1 MIKFKRNQQSGFTLL
16 EVLIA
21 LFIFS
26 IGILGV
32 NAMQLTSTQGNGKA
46 NRITEASNIAADR
59 IEQFLSTPYMPGDAG
74 TNLLDDDG
82 DLLVDELDE
91 QEVSDGIGTNN
102 GALGLTD
109 IPPNTADVGPVP
121 SADGNYQIYWN
132 VAADYPVT
140 DTKTLRVIVDP
151 PGNGPNVVMEVVKV
165 RPI

>member
-1 MIKFKRNQQSGFTLL
+1 MNKYITKNQSGFTLL

-32 NAMQLTSTQGNGKA
+32 NAMQLTSIQGNGKA
-46 NRITEASNIAADR
+46 NRITQASNVAADR
-59 IEQFLSTPYMPGDAG
+59 IEQFLSTPYMPGNAG

-82 DLLVDELDE
+82 DGAIDELDE
-91 QEVSDGIGTNN
+91 QEVSDGGGTNN

-109 IPPNTADVGPVP
+109 IPPNTDIGPVL

-132 VAADYPVT
+132 IAADYPVT

-151 PGNGPNVVMEVVKV
+151 PGNGPNVEMEVVKV
-165 RPI
+165 KPI